1 MPISESLIRPT
12 RRAFCLGAL
21 AALAAA
27 ALPMTRALAAGE
39 AERAQALVAQLSE
52 TLIAL
57 LRSGKSEAALITDF
71 EALLARYG
79 DMPVVAA
86 SVLGPPWRS
95 ASQAQKQAFVSAF
108 QTYLSRKYG
117 RQFTDYKNA
126 TIQIRRARDG
136 GRSGVLVE
144 TVITRPG
151 RDGFVVEWQVSERG
165 GSPKVVNLII
175 EGVSMLTNER
185 AEVGAM
191 LEADGGNLDQLIAR
205 MRATA

>member
-1 MPISESLIRPT
+1 MPISDDLIRPT
-12 RRAFCLGAL
+12 RRTFCLGAL

-27 ALPMTRALAAGE
+27 ALPVTRAFAAGE

-52 TLIAL
+52 TLIGL
-57 LRSGKSEAALITDF
+57 LRSGRSEAQLLADF
-71 EALLARYG
+71 QALLARYG

-95 ASQAQKQAFVSAF
+95 ATPAQKQAFVAAF
-108 QTYLSRKYG
+108 QTYLARKYG
-117 RQFTDYKNA
+117 RQFSDYTNA

-185 AEVGAM
+185 AEIGAM
-191 LEADGGNLDQLIAR
+191 LEAEGGNLDRLIAR
-205 MRATA
+205 MRSTP